1 MASGALR
8 VGDPLL
14 GVDIG
19 TTYEGVLLADRPVGL
34 AESATDRS
42 TISNKVV
49 SNAEN
54 RGVCDGLYAIY
65 RRLHPASPEQSKL
78 TKMQKGVEDVGA

>member
-1 MASGALR
+1 MASGVLR
-8 VGDPLL
+8 VGDSLP

-19 TTYEGVLLADRPVGL
+19 TTYEGVLLAERPVGL
-34 AESATDRS
+34 AESTTDRS

-65 RRLHPASPEQSKL
+65 RRVHPASREQSKL
-78 TKMQKGVEDVGA
+78 QKGVGDVGA

>member
-1 MASGALR
+1 M
-8 VGDPLL
+8 DDLL
-14 GVDIG
+14 PGVDIG
-19 TTYEGVLLADRPVGL
+19 TIYEGVLLAERPVGL
-34 AESATDRS
+34 AESATDRG

-65 RRLHPASPEQSKL
+65 RRIHSASRGRSKL
-78 TKMQKGVEDVGA
+78 QKGVGDVGA